1 MPVLGKVLSYVGR
14 ALSGGGPAPS
24 EGPSSH
30 AHGTGTSSVP
40 ALMGW
45 TGSADPFRAPP
56 VPPPPAVPSSSRLGG
71 ILTEA
76 EARAIHERWKSQGD
90 YVVSDSGRCRMTS
103 GYQSWKQRVELFLS
117 HPPEEVRD
125 QVEGWRRWLGEHE
138 LHARWLIT
146 QKGMAPRIPGPV
158 PFDLAAQVF
167 EGETLGAPPVAAF
180 RPIHVFSV
188 KLPGGSRYSFH
199 DDPVQIGE
207 RGPIHEAGVA
217 RIGVKLHKHPDLEGL
232 LTDAGLADAT
242 ERKAMKK
249 IAEMERGF
257 EAINT
262 CDPNDVSV
270 GFVPF
275 SAGETGD
282 GPLSRLLRGM
292 KSADPGEFDS
302 YFRSLGIDVGE
313 RGLTVVHPED
323 GRLLR
328 GREAVHVIRDDK
340 RLTAVFQNAGE
351 KSRAYQL
358 AQLRLARAM
367 YYLASQDFT
376 LKCLVKEGEKALVIT
391 LSGRYGEVLRSEAG
405 KLAIMDRAVHRGVVN
420 AQQMFKEACTS
431 VIQEK
436 GVTTLRALAEYEALI
451 TPLVQP
457 PGRIRVM
464 EDKDLSQPMVAPEL

>member
-14 ALSGGGPAPS
+14 ALSGGSPAPT
-24 EGPSSH
+24 EVPRSH

-40 ALMGW
+40 ALLGW
-45 TGSADPFRAPP
+45 TGPAGTFRGPPAPP
-56 VPPPPAVPSSSRLGG
+56 PTVVPSSPRPGG
-71 ILTEA
+71 VLAEA
-76 EARAIHERWKSQGD
+76 EDRAVHERWKSQGD
-90 YVVSDSGRCRMTS
+90 YVVSDSGRYRMTS

-125 QVEGWRRWLGEHE
+125 KVEGWRRWLGEHE
-138 LHARWLIT
+138 VHARWLSG
-146 QKGMAPRIPGPV
+146 QKGMTPRSPGPV
-158 PFDLAAQVF
+158 PFDLTVQILD
-167 EGETLGAPPVAAF
+167 GEPLGAPPVGAF
-180 RPIHVFSV
+180 RPIRVFSV

-207 RGPIHEAGVA
+207 KGPVHEAGVA
-217 RIGVKLHKHPDLEGL
+217 RIGVKLHKHPDLDGL
-232 LTDAGLADAT
+232 LTEAGLTDAT
-242 ERKAMKK
+242 ERKVMKK

-262 CDPNDVSV
+262 CDPNDISV

-275 SAGETGD
+275 AAGETGD
-282 GPLSRLLRGM
+282 GPLSRLLRSM
-292 KSADPGEFDS
+292 KGTDPREFDD
-302 YFRSLGIDVGE
+302 YFRSLGVDVGE
-313 RGLTVVHPED
+313 RGLMVIHPED

-328 GREAVHVIRDDK
+328 GREAVHAIRDDK

-367 YYLASQDFT
+367 YYLPSQDFT
-376 LKCLVKEGEKALVIT
+376 LKCLVRAGDRALVIT

-405 KLAIMDRAVHRGVVN
+405 KVAIMDRAVHRGLGN
-420 AQQMFKEACTS
+420 ALQMFKEACTS
-431 VIQEK
+431 VVQEK
-436 GVTTLRALAEYEALI
+436 GITTLRALAEYEALI
-451 TPLVQP
+451 TPLIQP

-464 EDKDLSQPMVAPEL
+464 EDKDLSQPTAAPEV